1 MGSPL
6 GPPLANFYV
15 SYIEDECIDFN
26 FDLAPEFYSRY
37 VDDVFS
43 VFINSDSSD
52 DFLNHLNDVS
62 NPLRFT
68 IEKMV
73 DNKLN
78 YIGLTV
84 TRDLFVSI
92 IDKGPFYNF
101 SSPSSHVPSQYLYAG
116 INCLTFRALSY
127 TDKDSSLQNELHK
140 IQQSAIKAA

>member
-15 SYIEDECIDFN
+15 SFIEDECIDFN
-26 FDLAPEFYSRY
+26 SDIAPKFYSRY

-52 DFLNHLNDVS
+52 DFLSHLNDVS
-62 NPLRFT
+62 SPLRFT

-84 TRDLFVSI
+84 TRDSY
-92 IDKGPFYNF
+92 KGY
-101 SSPSSHVPSQYLYAG
+101 
-116 INCLTFRALSY
+116 
-127 TDKDSSLQNELHK
+127 
-140 IQQSAIKAA
+140 QS